1 MACFFSLAMVYF
13 VYMLECSDG
22 SYYTGYTNDLDK
34 RIQAHN
40 SQKGGAKYTKTRRP
54 VKLIYSESYDTQSEA
69 MKREYQI
76 KQLSRKEKEMVLR
89 D

>member
-1 MACFFSLAMVYF
+1 MVYF

>member
-1 MACFFSLAMVYF
+1 MNYF

-34 RIQAHN
+34 RVQKHN
-40 SQKGGAKYTKTRRP
+40 NQKGGAKYTKSRRP
-54 VKLIYSESYDTQSEA
+54 VKLIYSETCSSKSEA

-76 KQLSRKEKEMVLR
+76 KKLNRKEKERILLKQ
-89 D
+89 